1 MIPLIPQFLLITLYS
16 MKIFVFADFSL
27 GEEEEH
33 EKWTFWKMT
42 ISLFL
47 FIMKI
52 RKKQELQIIRKH
64 QKINRK

>member
-1 MIPLIPQFLLITLYS
+1 MTLYS
-16 MKIFVFADFSL
+16 MKMFDFPEL
-27 GEEEEH
+27 QFKGK
-33 EKWTFWKMT
+33 KWTFWKMT

-47 FIMKI
+47 FMKI